1 VPYNLV
7 QAGAAVGK
15 SKTAIL
21 RAIRRGV
28 ISAQRDAVTGGWAI
42 EPAELHRAFPPVT
55 NATPHTQDVTDETGE
70 LRELRVRL
78 EAAELRFADAHAMI
92 ADQRATIEDLRRR
105 LDTATAQLGEALQ
118 QVRLLTDQRAAA
130 ARRSWWP
137 WRRSGAP

>member
-1 VPYNLV
+1 MTMPYNLV

-55 NATPHTQDVTDETGE
+55 NATARTQDVTAETGE
-70 LRELRVRL
+70 VRARL
-78 EAAELRFADAHAMI
+78 EGAELRLADAHASI
-92 ADQRATIEDLRRR
+92 ADQRATIEDLCCR
-105 LDTATAQLGEALQ
+105 LDTATEQLGEALT
-118 QVRLLTDQRAAA
+118 QVRLLTD
-130 ARRSWWP
+130 
-137 WRRSGAP
+137 